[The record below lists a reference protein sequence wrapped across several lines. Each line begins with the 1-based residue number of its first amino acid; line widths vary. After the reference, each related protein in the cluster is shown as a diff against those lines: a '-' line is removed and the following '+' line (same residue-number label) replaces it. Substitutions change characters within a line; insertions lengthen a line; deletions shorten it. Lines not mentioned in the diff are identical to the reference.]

1 MPSPPTLSPGRAQ
14 NSLALWGCQVQP
26 DSGSEKLQLPPHPSH
41 TDGDVLCLPGSL
53 VSAPGP
59 VLVPTGLQTELVL
72 RCYKDTDCDL
82 CVRVDVHLAVHGEP
96 VIP

>member
-14 NSLALWGCQVQP
+14 SSLALWGCQVQP
-26 DSGSEKLQLPPHPSH
+26 DSGSEELQLPPHPSH

-82 CVRVDVHLAVHGEP
+82 CVRVDIHLAVHGEP